1 MEVNYVCLR
10 SRRGPN
16 ALALGE
22 RVNFDQ
28 IANLFL
34 VILFYTLLFM
44 KLYWF
49 YIQLYVVF
57 DMKL

>member
-1 MEVNYVCLR
+1 MEVSYVCLR

-16 ALALGE
+16 ALARGE

-34 VILFYTLLFM
+34 VIFYTLLFM

-49 YIQLYVVF
+49 FIQLYVVF